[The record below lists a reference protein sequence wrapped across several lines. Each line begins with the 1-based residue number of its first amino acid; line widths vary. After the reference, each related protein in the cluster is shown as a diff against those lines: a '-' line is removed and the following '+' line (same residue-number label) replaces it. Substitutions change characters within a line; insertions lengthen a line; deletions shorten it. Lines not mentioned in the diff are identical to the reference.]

1 MFGELKRLEP
11 MPTERKAMWKREVD
25 WLLSV
30 TDHIVEMVPEQR
42 SIDGNSMEVRQHL
55 FPSLLLSQILVA
67 GMEFQRTGGRR

>member
-30 TDHIVEMVPEQR
+30 TDHIVEMVPEQK
-42 SIDGNSMEVRQHL
+42 SIDGNLMEVTQNL
-55 FPSLLLSQILVA
+55 SPLLSLSPTLS
-67 GMEFQRTGGRR
+67 FKS